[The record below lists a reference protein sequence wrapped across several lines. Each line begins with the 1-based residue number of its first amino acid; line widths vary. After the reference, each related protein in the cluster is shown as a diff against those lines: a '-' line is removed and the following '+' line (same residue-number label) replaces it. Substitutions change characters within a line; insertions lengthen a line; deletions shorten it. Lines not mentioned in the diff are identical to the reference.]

1 MKKLA
6 SFIKKYHLILISL
19 LILLF
24 TSFFIPQLSFINLF
38 FQWSVRILGYL
49 VLVQFIYLFVLSL
62 FGFKNPKRDYEIQPD
77 KARFLILIAAHNEE
91 AVIGNTLEGLQS
103 IEYNPNLYEI
113 VVVNDNSTDNTGKIC
128 DQYGV
133 KHVDTIENKYPR
145 EGVGKP
151 GGIQYALRA
160 LGFEK
165 IIKKYDLL
173 FILDADNH
181 VDNNILREINSQWIT
196 HGKPEAIQSYLGVKN
211 WNTILSAGYAINYW
225 TTNRF
230 FQLAKYRLHL
240 PASIGGTGFA
250 VRIDWL
256 IWNGGFKYKSLTE
269 DLEMEIQIVEDRGRI
284 LWNHFAKIYDEKPD
298 HIKVAMVQRFRWSK
312 GHWYVCLTNF
322 YKLFFDFLKSG
333 NFNNLD
339 QIMYLFSMAQVV
351 QYFAFIVTILYA
363 ILSACVGNSVH
374 LALLGKIV
382 SLLIPSTK
390 IAFFLGIYEFIFL
403 PFYATWKDAPEK
415 KYFTFI
421 FLGLPYYSWTY
432 LIDQFWGLVNWR
444 QQGKWV
450 RTPHDKEVLIK
461 EGNEHQQIVV
471 KKSPL
476 AK

>member
-1 MKKLA
+1 M
-6 SFIKKYHLILISL
+6 I
-19 LILLF
+19 
-24 TSFFIPQLSFINLF
+24 
-38 FQWSVRILGYL
+38 
-49 VLVQFIYLFVLSL
+49 QFIYLFFISL

-77 KARFLILIAAHNEE
+77 QARFLILIAAHNEE
-91 AVIGNTLEGLQS
+91 AVIGNTLMGLQNL
-103 IEYNPNLYEI
+103 EYDPKLYKI
-113 VVVNDNSTDNTGKIC
+113 IVVNDNSTDRTGEIC
-128 DQYGV
+128 DELGIE
-133 KHVDTIENKYPR
+133 HVDTIEGKFPR

-165 IIKKYDLL
+165 LIKKYDLL

-181 VDNNILREINSQWIT
+181 VDNNILREINSQWLT
-196 HGKPEAIQSYLGVKN
+196 HHKPESIQSYLGVKN
-211 WNTILSAGYAINYW
+211 WNSILAAGYAINYW

-269 DLEMEIQIVEDRGRI
+269 DLEMEIQIVEDRGRV

-298 HIKVAMVQRFRWSK
+298 RLKVAMVQRFRWAK

-322 YKLFFDFLKSG
+322 YKLFLDFLKSG
-333 NFNNLD
+333 NFSNID

-351 QYFAFIVTILYA
+351 EYFAFIIALLYA
-363 ILSACVGNSVH
+363 ALASVFGH
-374 LALLGKIV
+374 FSQFLVIKDV
-382 SLLIPSTK
+382 VNLLIPSTG
-390 IAFFLGIYEFIFL
+390 ITIFFGVYQFIVL
-403 PFYATWKDAPEK
+403 PFFATLRDAPEK

-450 RTPHDKEVLIK
+450 RTPHDKEIIIK
-461 EGNEHQQIVV
+461 KTKDHQQVIIQ
-471 KKSPL
+471 KSSL
-476 AK
+476 IESNNDST